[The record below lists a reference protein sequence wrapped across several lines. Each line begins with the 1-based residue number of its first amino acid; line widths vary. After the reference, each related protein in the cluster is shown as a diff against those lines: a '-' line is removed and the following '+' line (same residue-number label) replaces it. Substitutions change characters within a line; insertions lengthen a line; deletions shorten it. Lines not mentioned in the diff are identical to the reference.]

1 MENVDAPS
9 VSQANELRQ
18 DVLDPSGLQ
27 YDVPSVSSHSYSN
40 TNASQPSTMDDPQG
54 NNQAHTLSHL
64 SNLMVCLTLLAV
76 FFFHTSLVTD
86 LSLPTIFVSS
96 AML

>member
-18 DVLDPSGLQ
+18 AVLDPSGLQ
-27 YDVPSVSSHSYSN
+27 YDVPSVSSHAYSN

-64 SNLMVCLTLLAV
+64 SNLMVCLTLLSV